1 MLLELTEDLNIRA
14 DPLAGCPTHC
24 YTLNERLDSDGACA
38 IARHSNNEST
48 VETILASLKV
58 PKDVRSH
65 LLSHGLGGVQ
75 NQHYDRHTYWPEM
88 RQALKK
94 WAAYLAK
101 LKGGK
106 MADAVESK
114 DP

>member
-1 MLLELTEDLNIRA
+1 MGSIHLE
-14 DPLAGCPTHC
+14 
-24 YTLNERLDSDGACA
+24 ERLCQQLLVHHIDQ
-38 IARHSNNEST
+38 RHRA
-48 VETILASLKV
+48 LADRNGPALVS
-58 PKDVRSH
+58 KDVRSH

-75 NQHYDRHTYWPEM
+75 NQHYDRHTYWPEK